1 MKDPHWQNIGAW
13 TDRWVHRQTEEQAD
27 IWEYQQTDAH
37 IERRTDGQAEK
48 EKD

>member
-13 TDRWVHRQTEEQAD
+13 TDRWVHTQTKEQAD
-27 IWEYQQTDAH
+27 ILVDRQTHGH